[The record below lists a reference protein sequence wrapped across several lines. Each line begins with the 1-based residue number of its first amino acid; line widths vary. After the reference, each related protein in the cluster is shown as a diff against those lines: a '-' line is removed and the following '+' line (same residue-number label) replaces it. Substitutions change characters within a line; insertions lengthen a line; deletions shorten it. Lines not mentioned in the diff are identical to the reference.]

1 MKTFHGTTESFEI
14 YTGVRQGDALSPIL
28 FNFVL
33 EAALSNMDK
42 RGNISNRLKQICA
55 YVDNVAIIA
64 RTKKVLIE
72 TFEIL
77 VKDAK
82 KRGLIINQT
91 KTKYRADQKQ
101 VHSITVIIYYTLYT
115 YFRPTLYMQNSKK
128 NTAMKDMKIGQM
140 KFEQVKSFKYLGTQL
155 NSQNST
161 HEETQYRLILGDKA
175 LYANKQ
181 LLSSTL
187 ISRNA
192 KLKIC
197 KSLMWKLDLNNS
209 RRRKTKNI

>member
-1 MKTFHGTTESFEI
+1 MYKALKFSQVPNKLIKMVQMTLQGSNARVKTFRGTTESFEI

-42 RGNISNRLKQICA
+42 RGNISKKSKQICA
-55 YVDNVAIIA
+55 CADYIAIIA
-64 RTKKVLIE
+64 RAKKALIE

-82 KRGLIINQT
+82 KHGLIVNQM
-91 KTKYRADQKQ
+91 KTK
-101 VHSITVIIYYTLYT
+101 
-115 YFRPTLYMQNSKK
+115 YMQNSKE

-155 NSQNST
+155 NSQNSM
-161 HEETQYRLILGDKA
+161 HEEIRCRLILGNKA

-192 KLKIC
+192 KLKIY
-197 KSLMWKLDLNNS
+197 KSLI
-209 RRRKTKNI
+209 R